1 VLQEE
6 LSEPQHQMLQIS
18 MKYIDDL
25 IRESDKIAVQ
35 VAVNDYIYDFLTSE
49 NQNSV
54 ANISTLYR
62 LLSTW
67 ISNSKY
73 INSIYVYDVERGSFI
88 SLPQGYSSSRLTF
101 VDSEWTSIADEF
113 GDDMMIIRKRHVPE
127 GAGNKGSELT
137 LFRKIMIQGRLR
149 GVVAVNL
156 RDAELFAKL
165 NPPALSQLDS
175 MRYIVD
181 QHNNILYSVSN
192 SEFKPE
198 AVRQALHELKE
209 DRFGDFFHE
218 GRKLLVNQIESP
230 LTGWKYVSIVS
241 QDSLL
246 AQSKKVRDTVLYVSV
261 AALALG
267 LLTILRRESDQPGS
281 HRSGKAGRRTA
292 QQSCASVSVDP
303 RDDFRC
309 GFQVSL

>member
-1 VLQEE
+1 
-6 LSEPQHQMLQIS
+6 

-73 INSIYVYDVERGSFI
+73 INSIYVYDVEREALFRFRR
-88 SLPQGYSSSRLTF
+88 YSSSRLTF

-165 NPPALSQLDS
+165 NPPALSRLDS

-198 AVRQALHELKE
+198 AVRQAAHELKE
-209 DRFGDFFHE
+209 DRFGDFSMR
-218 GRKLLVNQIESP
+218 G
-230 LTGWKYVSIVS
+230 
-241 QDSLL
+241 
-246 AQSKKVRDTVLYVSV
+246 
-261 AALALG
+261 
-267 LLTILRRESDQPGS
+267 
-281 HRSGKAGRRTA
+281 GRRWSTR
-292 QQSCASVSVDP
+292 SN
-303 RDDFRC
+303 RR
-309 GFQVSL
+309 